1 MNTNFL
7 LSVLVDMDVATHRL
21 THWPAEATATPTT
34 TNGEIHARY
43 KTTATDLYSRRSRSQ
58 RTGRGPRADPRQL
71 GVLWRRCNQ
80 YTAID
85 CRDDPKHRP
94 RTDPRRRAGP
104 HAV

>member
-1 MNTNFL
+1 MT
-7 LSVLVDMDVATHRL
+7 SSPTAAV
-21 THWPAEATATPTT
+21 EATATPTT

-43 KTTATDLYSRRSRSQ
+43 KTTATDLYSRRSRGQ

-71 GVLWRRCNQ
+71 GVFWRGGNQ
-80 YTAID
+80 HTAID

-104 HAV
+104 HAVAVREGQRRNLDV